1 MKKNKIFYGWWI
13 VLGCVLITSTIVPVV
28 MALSNKFLIPI
39 TEEMN
44 ISRSSFSFISTILQA
59 LGIFLSPIV
68 AKKMASG
75 NMRKI
80 QSISIVGFALAY
92 ASYSLAKNVFHLYIS
107 AFIVGI
113 FYFSSTM
120 IPVSIMIT
128 NWFVKQRGFAM
139 SLAMTG
145 IGIGGF
151 IFSPVVTYLLESYG
165 WRVSYRIMALI
176 VFVIAFPVA
185 AFLLRKKPE
194 DMGLKAYG
202 ADDDISASQKPKA
215 ETGIALTVKEST
227 GKPFFILMLFG
238 MFLNGFINAAALGQ
252 FPPAIQEMH
261 GPIVQAAIIS
271 LYSIIGCFG
280 KVILGWLNDK
290 FGTMVSIVFGCI
302 TFALIFIFMI
312 MGSNVTMLYIMTVFF
327 GLGMGI
333 GSVTPPLIV
342 SEMFDGSKY
351 GEAYG
356 ISNSA
361 VQIGLSTGSFAVAF
375 MYDKF
380 GSYTNAWILLFV
392 LTCMTLI
399 AWVASL
405 KMSKKYVRI
414 KNI

>member
-1 MKKNKIFYGWWI
+1 MKKNKIFYGWWV

-92 ASYSLAKNVFHLYIS
+92 ASYSLAQNVFHLYIS

-202 ADDDISASQKPKA
+202 ADEDISTSQRPKA

-252 FPPAIQEMH
+252 FPPAIQEIH

-280 KVILGWLNDK
+280 KIILGWLNDK
-290 FGTMVSIVFGCI
+290 FGTMVSTVFGCI

-342 SEMFDGSKY
+342 SEMFGGSKY

-380 GSYTNAWILLFV
+380 GSYTNAWILLFI

-399 AWVASL
+399 SWVASL
-405 KMSKKYVRI
+405 KMSKKYVE
-414 KNI
+414 N